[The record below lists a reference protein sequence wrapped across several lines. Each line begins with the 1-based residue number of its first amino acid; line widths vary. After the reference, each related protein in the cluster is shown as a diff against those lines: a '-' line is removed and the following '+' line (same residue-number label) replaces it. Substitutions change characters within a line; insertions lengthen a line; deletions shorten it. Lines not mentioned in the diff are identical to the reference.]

1 MVSQE
6 RAERTRGRLLEAAAR
21 EFSLQGYSGTS
32 LQRISRSAGVTMGAL
47 TFHFPTKPAL
57 AEAVHARGSEITREA
72 VARTGAEPPEEPDHP
87 LLQRVIRISHTVA
100 ALLCEEPTVRAAGR
114 LTREGAPGPA
124 DWTDSW
130 LPDVRGLLDQA
141 SREKELRTG
150 VDPEIVALLL
160 RYLILGVL
168 DSPQP
173 TEGCASHLARLNAVW
188 AVLLTGL
195 IGNAV
200 DAAQAG
206 DGSG

>member
-32 LQRISRSAGVTMGAL
+32 LQRISRCAGVTMGAL

-72 VARTGAEPPEEPDHP
+72 VARTGAEPPEEPGHP

-100 ALLCEEPTVRAAGR
+100 ALLCKEPTVRAAGR

-206 DGSG
+206 DGPG